1 MQTYILN
8 DDLILIPIS
17 ATSPQEN
24 PVQFIV
30 TADNKDQ
37 AKVKANAYMLKQYNQ
52 KLGNHSMSTEIYADK
67 GNLY

>member
-1 MQTYILN
+1 MQTYKVKADVMLS
-8 DDLILIPIS
+8 PIS
-17 ATSPQEN
+17 ATSPQEK

>member
-1 MQTYILN
+1 MQTYKVKADVMLS
-8 DDLILIPIS
+8 PI
-17 ATSPQEN
+17 QEK